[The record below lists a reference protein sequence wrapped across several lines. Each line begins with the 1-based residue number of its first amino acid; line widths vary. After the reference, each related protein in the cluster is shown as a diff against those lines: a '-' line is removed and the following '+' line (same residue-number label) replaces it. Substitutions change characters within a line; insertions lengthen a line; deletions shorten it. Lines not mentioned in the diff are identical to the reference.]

1 VAEDGALDPDAA
13 REHLLTDRR
22 EVVEGTLEC
31 AARIAAVWPGAGTTD
46 REQVVEPLRA
56 VLSEAGLL
64 GAYPSVLAECVAASG
79 GELRAEPVAAP
90 PYVVVTGVGPV
101 LRATLD
107 AGRFVVTLAVFDV
120 ERGRESGGENGRPR
134 YVRGATTP
142 EAAVSIE
149 VR

>member
-1 VAEDGALDPDAA
+1 VSDGSGRLAPDAA

-22 EVVEGTLEC
+22 EVVEATVEC
-31 AARIAAVWPGAGTTD
+31 AARIAAGWPRAGTTD

-64 GAYPSVLAECVAASG
+64 GVYPSVLAECIAAAG
-79 GELRAEPVAAP
+79 GELRAEPVAVP
-90 PYVVVTGVGPV
+90 PYVTVTSVGPV

-120 ERGRESGGENGRPR
+120 EREAGDGRPR

-142 EAAVSIE
+142 EATVSIE

>member
-1 VAEDGALDPDAA
+1 MECAERVSAA
-13 REHLLTDRR
+13 WPERGPTDR
-22 EVVEGTLEC
+22 
-31 AARIAAVWPGAGTTD
+31 D
-46 REQVVEPLRA
+46 QVVEPLRA

-64 GAYPSVLAECVAASG
+64 SAYPSVLAECVAAAG
-79 GELRAEPVAAP
+79 GELRAEPVPAP

-107 AGRFVVTLAVFDV
+107 AGRLVVTLAVLDV
-120 ERGRESGGENGRPR
+120 EREAGDGRPR

-142 EAAVSIE
+142 EAAVSVE